1 MPTYQSLLDALNE
14 LAPNKQWTFK
24 NEDIQTLV
32 WGQDYDDAPTIAEV
46 IAKAKKL
53 DKASK

>member
-14 LAPNKQWTFK
+14 LAPNKQWTFN

-32 WGQDYDDAPTIAEV
+32 WGQEYDDAPSIAEI
-46 IAKAKKL
+46 IAKAKLL
-53 DKASK
+53 DK

>member
-24 NEDIQTLV
+24 NQDIETLV
-32 WGQDYDDAPTIAEV
+32 WGQEYNDAPTISEV

>member
-1 MPTYQSLLDALNE
+1 MPTYQSIIDALNE
-14 LAPNKQWTFK
+14 LAPNKQWSFS

-32 WGQDYDDAPTIAEV
+32 WGQEYDDAPSIAEV